1 MKLKA
6 ANTVSTA
13 TNLSLG
19 NATAVAVTT
28 TAVTL
33 ITIIDSD
40 GSEGNTNGTIVG
52 SISLPA
58 GTVQIIQK
66 DADQFIKASIT
77 NAQYTP
83 VARSSY

>member
-40 GSEGNTNGTIVG
+40 GTEGNTNGTIVG

-66 DADQFIKASIT
+66 DADQFIKASVT

>member
-66 DADQFIKASIT
+66 DADQFIKASVT

>member
-6 ANTVSTA
+6 ANTASTT

-19 NATAVAVTT
+19 NATAIAVTT

-40 GSEGNTNGTIVG
+40 GTASGNDGTVVG

-58 GTVQIIQK
+58 GSVQIIQK
-66 DADQFIKASIT
+66 DADQFIKASVT

>member
-6 ANTVSTA
+6 ANTASTT

-19 NATAVAVTT
+19 NATAIAVTT

-40 GSEGNTNGTIVG
+40 GTALGSDGTVVG

-58 GTVQIIQK
+58 GSVQIIQK
-66 DADQFIKASIT
+66 DADQYIRASVT

>member
-6 ANTVSTA
+6 ANTASTT

-19 NATAVAVTT
+19 NATAIAVTT

-40 GSEGNTNGTIVG
+40 GTASGTDGTVVG

-58 GTVQIIQK
+58 GSVQIIQK
-66 DADQFIKASIT
+66 DADQFIKASVT

>member
-1 MKLKA
+1 MKILA

-13 TNLSLG
+13 TNLNLG
-19 NATAVAVTT
+19 KATAVAVTT

-33 ITIIDSD
+33 ITILANDATESGVD
-40 GSEGNTNGTIVG
+40 GTLVA

-58 GTVQIIQK
+58 NQVHIIHK
-66 DADQFIKASIT
+66 DADQFIRASVT

-83 VARSSY
+83 VVKVGY

>member
-6 ANTVSTA
+6 ANTASTT

-40 GSEGNTNGTIVG
+40 GTASGVDGTVVG

-58 GTVQIIQK
+58 GSVQIIQK
-66 DADQFIKASIT
+66 DADQFIKASVT

>member
-1 MKLKA
+1 MKLLA

-13 TNLSLG
+13 TNLGLG
-19 NATAVAVTT
+19 SATAVAVTT

-33 ITIIDSD
+33 ITVIDNS
-40 GSEGNTNGTIVG
+40 GEEGQTNGSIVG

-58 GTVQIIQK
+58 GVTQIIHK
-66 DADQFIKASIT
+66 DADQFIKCSVT

-83 VARSSY
+83 VARSGY

>member
-1 MKLKA
+1 MKLLA
-6 ANTVSTA
+6 ANTTSTA

-33 ITIIDSD
+33 ITVIDSD
-40 GSEGNTNGTIVG
+40 GTGGGTNGTVVG
-52 SISLPA
+52 SISIPA
-58 GTVQIIQK
+58 NQVQVIHK
-66 DADQFIKASIT
+66 DADQFLKASVT

-83 VARSSY
+83 IARSGY

>member
-40 GSEGNTNGTIVG
+40 GTEGNTNGTVVG

-58 GTVQIIQK
+58 GVTQVIQK
-66 DADQFIKASIT
+66 DADQYIKASVT

-83 VARSSY
+83 VARTGY

>member
-6 ANTVSTA
+6 ANTASTT

-40 GSEGNTNGTIVG
+40 GTASGTDGTVVG

-58 GTVQIIQK
+58 GSVQIIQK
-66 DADQFIKASIT
+66 DADQFIKASVT

>member
-1 MKLKA
+1 MKLLA

-40 GSEGNTNGTIVG
+40 GTADGTNGTVIG

-58 GTVQIIQK
+58 GVTQVIQK
-66 DADQFIKASIT
+66 DADQYIKASVT

-83 VARSSY
+83 VARSGY

>member
-1 MKLKA
+1 MKLLA
-6 ANTVSTA
+6 ANTTSTA

-33 ITIIDSD
+33 VSVIDSD
-40 GSEGNTNGTIVG
+40 GTASGSNGTIIG

-58 GTVQIIQK
+58 GVTQVIQK
-66 DADQFIKASIT
+66 DADQYIRCSVT

-83 VARSSY
+83 GARSGY

>member
-40 GSEGNTNGTIVG
+40 GTEGNTTE
-52 SISLPA
+52 
-58 GTVQIIQK
+58 Q
-66 DADQFIKASIT
+66 
-77 NAQYTP
+77 
-83 VARSSY
+83 

>member
-1 MKLKA
+1 MKILA
-6 ANTVSTA
+6 ANTQSTA

-33 ITIIDSD
+33 ISIIDSD
-40 GSEGNTNGTIVG
+40 GTASGTDGTLVG

-58 GTVQIIQK
+58 NQVHIIQK
-66 DADQFIKASIT
+66 DADQFIKASVT

-83 VARSSY
+83 IARYGY

>member
-40 GSEGNTNGTIVG
+40 GTEGNTNGTVVG

-58 GTVQIIQK
+58 SVTQIIQK
-66 DADQFIKASIT
+66 DADQFIKCSVT

>member
-1 MKLKA
+1 MKILA
-6 ANTVSTA
+6 ANTASTA

-33 ITIIDSD
+33 ISVIDSD
-40 GSEGNTNGTIVG
+40 GTASGADGTVVG

-58 GTVQIIQK
+58 NQVHIIQK
-66 DADQFIKASIT
+66 DADEYIRCSVT

-83 VARSSY
+83 IARYGY

>member
-1 MKLKA
+1 MKLLA
-6 ANTVSTA
+6 ANTTSTA

-33 ITIIDSD
+33 ISVIDSD
-40 GSEGNTNGTIVG
+40 GSAGGTDGTVVG

-58 GTVQIIQK
+58 GVTQVIHK
-66 DADQFIKASIT
+66 DADQFIKASVT

-83 VARSSY
+83 IARSGY